1 MAGIDL
7 SNFNTDDE
15 IAALADILLYHVVPG
30 TILSSDLAE
39 GTTTVTAANGDELT
53 VEASTA
59 GVMVGA
65 EMANVIIADVPAS
78 NGVIHVIDKVIMPP
92 ADVVDENETDE
103 VVCDVTIGLSS
114 DGYGFSPAVTID
126 VGQTVCWQWADSSMG
141 HNVKEVDGMKS
152 TTYVEGG
159 IYSGA
164 A

>member
-1 MAGIDL
+1 MCIRDRYTVFAPTDEAFAAAGIDL

-39 GTTTVTAANGDELT
+39 GTTTVTAANADELT
-53 VEASTA
+53 LEASTA

-92 ADVVDENETDE
+92 ADVVDEN
-103 VVCDVTIGLSS
+103 
-114 DGYGFSPAVTID
+114 AVSALTA
-126 VGQTVCWQWADSSMG
+126 T
-141 HNVKEVDGMKS
+141 
-152 TTYVEGG
+152 
-159 IYSGA
+159 GA
-164 A
+164 IRPKAAGATNKR